1 MKRITI
7 VFISLILFLSAC
19 STSEEARNQNDKSS
33 VKLSV
38 EEMLKEG
45 PGTYAENKYHQLDFR
60 KVLDQLPDGISA
72 EEAFRQLKGYLAED
86 YATHVEEIKRVDPA
100 FYTNLQQSQPDDPSS
115 PNTPSDGKGSQ
126 TAVNVV
132 ILLDASGSMRGTLD
146 GKVKMALA
154 KEEIKKFVSK
164 LPQGTSVSL
173 KVYGHKGSG
182 SNRDKALSCGS
193 IETVYPL
200 GEYNAQKFQAALN
213 RFQPNGW
220 TPLAKAI
227 EDSAQDFGQ
236 QTEPGTKNVIYVV
249 SDGKETCDGDPVQ
262 AAKKLNQSQI
272 QAIVNIIG
280 FDVKNEEQK
289 ALKEIAAAGQGEY
302 IRADTPE
309 QLQRELEREA
319 MEKRLAWSRWGD
331 RTWSMIQNE
340 WQQKYYIIHR
350 HYQDLSYKLTQES
363 NRLNH
368 SAHYLFQQNKLDNQ
382 EYTQLRNL
390 IDTRI
395 QTIRNHYQSVFDE
408 KNESL
413 KGIRD
418 QLQDQVRKKSEE
430 MQKQVN

>member
-1 MKRITI
+1 M
-7 VFISLILFLSAC
+7 
-19 STSEEARNQNDKSS
+19 
-33 VKLSV
+33 
-38 EEMLKEG
+38 
-45 PGTYAENKYHQLDFR
+45 
-60 KVLDQLPDGISA
+60 
-72 EEAFRQLKGYLAED
+72 
-86 YATHVEEIKRVDPA
+86 
-100 FYTNLQQSQPDDPSS
+100 
-115 PNTPSDGKGSQ
+115 
-126 TAVNVV
+126 
-132 ILLDASGSMRGTLD
+132 
-146 GKVKMALA
+146 
-154 KEEIKKFVSK
+154 
-164 LPQGTSVSL
+164 
-173 KVYGHKGSG
+173 
-182 SNRDKALSCGS
+182 
-193 IETVYPL
+193 
-200 GEYNAQKFQAALN
+200 GEYNAQKFQTALN